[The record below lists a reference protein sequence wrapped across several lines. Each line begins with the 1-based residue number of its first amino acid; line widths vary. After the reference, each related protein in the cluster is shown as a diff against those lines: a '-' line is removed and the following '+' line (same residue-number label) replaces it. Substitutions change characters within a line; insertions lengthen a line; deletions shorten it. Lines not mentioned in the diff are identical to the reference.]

1 MKAEAAYIPDGTR
14 KPTVVFCTGRVGA
27 VLYQENVLLPGELQN
42 WSEEDFITTMRTG
55 VTPSGRQLDPEFMP
69 WKEFGQLGEEEL
81 KGIWLYLSSL
91 PQP

>member
-1 MKAEAAYIPDGTR
+1 L
-14 KPTVVFCTGRVGA
+14 FTG
-27 VLYQENVLLPGELQN
+27 QHKELDVN
-42 WSEEDFITTMRTG
+42 LGKSFEEESITTMRTG

-81 KGIWLYLSSL
+81 RGIWLYLSSL